1 MPADAICF
9 RKKSNKTYLLHL
21 IISIL
26 EHYLQSLIM
35 LKKSSIFVFFLL
47 SLALFA
53 QEPRKVLNLEDGWK
67 FYKGEAPDA
76 ETTAFD
82 DSKWQDVT
90 VPHDW
95 AIYGPFD
102 KEIDK
107 QTVAITQN
115 GEKVPTEKTGR
126 TGALPFT
133 GTGWY
138 RKNFNIPPADLN
150 KKILLL
156 FEGAMSEPEVY
167 LNGKKVGEWAY
178 GYAYFYFDIS
188 DKLLEGKNT
197 LAVKLS
203 NKEFSSRW
211 YPGAGLYR
219 PVSLIIKNPESINQ
233 WGTTITTPV
242 ATQEVAQVNVKTNFS
257 GKNLRLVTTI
267 NDASGKEIANSKTSE
282 AIQKQF
288 EQNIKIQSPQLWS
301 PENPYLYT
309 AVTKLYS
316 A

>member
-1 MPADAICF
+1 
-9 RKKSNKTYLLHL
+9 
-21 IISIL
+21 
-26 EHYLQSLIM
+26 M
-35 LKKSSIFVFFLL
+35 LKKSSFFVFFLL

-53 QEPRKVLNLEDGWK
+53 QEPRKVLNLEDDWK

-76 ETTAFD
+76 EKSAFD
-82 DSKWQDVT
+82 DPKWQDVT

-138 RKNFNIPPADLN
+138 RKNFNIPAADLD

-167 LNGKKVGEWAY
+167 LNGKKR
-178 GYAYFYFDIS
+178 ITS
-188 DKLLEGKNT
+188 K
-197 LAVKLS
+197 
-203 NKEFSSRW
+203 SS
-211 YPGAGLYR
+211 
-219 PVSLIIKNPESINQ
+219 
-233 WGTTITTPV
+233 
-242 ATQEVAQVNVKTNFS
+242 
-257 GKNLRLVTTI
+257 
-267 NDASGKEIANSKTSE
+267 
-282 AIQKQF
+282 
-288 EQNIKIQSPQLWS
+288 
-301 PENPYLYT
+301 
-309 AVTKLYS
+309 
-316 A
+316 